1 MADVLNNV
9 NGVRRQNYGELKN
22 TGSDTSINVFSNF
35 SVQWQ
40 SRTRRSVEHC
50 TPHADG
56 KGVASTF
63 EVVRPGSRSGLLWV
77 CQEVGVVSFCCR
89 LHVLYYF

>member
-1 MADVLNNV
+1 MCNIECEQGGNIECEQGG
-9 NGVRRQNYGELKN
+9 NIER
-22 TGSDTSINVFSNF
+22 
-35 SVQWQ
+35 
-40 SRTRRSVEHC
+40 
-50 TPHADG
+50 

-89 LHVLYYF
+89 LHVLFYF